1 MELFMLYAITASLFF
16 SIFTFI
22 AKYVI
27 SRKMSSF
34 ISFVYMQGILIVVL
48 FPVMTYLLVPSEIFL
63 PPAEVIP
70 YAYVSGVTSIIAYL
84 LMYYGL
90 SRYDASLAVPVLGV
104 KPVFVIPLSFF
115 LLNEFYG
122 YDTVLWILV
131 AMVGAIM
138 TTWDETVGIRRL
150 FSLKNKALLIFSA
163 SALLYAAGNI
173 AVKPAMRLVS
183 SFNFLIWRE
192 LGWFGTLLV
201 LSPVLFREGDW
212 ECLKG
217 EWRRALV
224 VVLLA
229 IIAQYFAYV
238 LMFYSLGFSVQISEG
253 LSGSQGIF
261 AAAMGFLLSK
271 TRSLMALER
280 HGNRI
285 YLVRMLGALMIM
297 FGIYN
302 LSYSFDQTVS

>member
-1 MELFMLYAITASLFF
+1 MFYAIAASLFF
-16 SIFTFI
+16 TFFTFT

-27 SRKMSSF
+27 SEKMSSF

-48 FPVMTYLLVPSEIFL
+48 FPVMTYLLVPDEVYL

-90 SRYDASLAVPVLGV
+90 SRYDASLAVPVIGV

-115 LLNEFYG
+115 FLHEFYG
-122 YDTVLWILV
+122 YDTVLWILM

-138 TTWDETVGIRRL
+138 TTWDETIGMRRL
-150 FSLKNKALLIFSA
+150 LSLKNKALWIFLA

-173 AVKPAMRLVS
+173 AVKPAMKLVS

-192 LGWFGTLLV
+192 LGWFGALLA
-201 LSPVLFREGDW
+201 LAPVLFHERDW
-212 ECLKG
+212 ESLKR

-224 VVLLA
+224 AVLLA
-229 IIAQYFAYV
+229 ILSQYFAYV

-261 AAAMGFLLSK
+261 AVTMGFLLSK
-271 TRSLMALER
+271 TSLMVPER
-280 HGNRI
+280 HSSRI
-285 YLVRMLGALMIM
+285 YLVRMLGALMILL
-297 FGIYN
+297 GIYN
-302 LSYSFDQTVS
+302 LSYAFNRVVS